1 MCTPRGHIEINRRFS
16 RLHGTGGPE
25 ELASW
30 SYLGSS
36 FGDSQT
42 LGWDEL
48 LKVRLVVV
56 LGEPGSGKS
65 CEFRWRCASLQE
77 NGEFAF
83 LIELER
89 LVAGTFDTVL
99 ALGDRERFQKW

>member
-1 MCTPRGHIEINRRFS
+1 
-16 RLHGTGGPE
+16 
-25 ELASW
+25 
-30 SYLGSS
+30 
-36 FGDSQT
+36 QT

-99 ALGDRERFQKW
+99 ALGDRERFQKWRRGNQPAWFFLDSVDEAKIRRQADFYAA